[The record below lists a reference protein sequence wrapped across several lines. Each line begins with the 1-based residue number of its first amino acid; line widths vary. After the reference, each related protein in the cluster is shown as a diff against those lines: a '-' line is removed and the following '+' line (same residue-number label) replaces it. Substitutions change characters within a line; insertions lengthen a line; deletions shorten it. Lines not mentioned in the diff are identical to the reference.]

1 MTTTPPPNRRK
12 LIMKFGAKQKKTVA
26 AQREHTAEQHPVVQ
40 LVPDKAAEQH
50 PKATQ
55 ISCMATRWLAG
66 SEVECDLDLL
76 HAGDHAW
83 HGYTWRRRSGD
94 DD

>member
-1 MTTTPPPNRRK
+1 MAALFK
-12 LIMKFGAKQKKTVA
+12 KKTIA

-55 ISCMATRWLAG
+55 TTCSASRWLG
-66 SEVECDLDLL
+66 GVYVECTLDVH
-76 HAGDHAW
+76 HAGDHAYE
-83 HGYTWRRRSGD
+83 GRSWRRRSGD